1 MPILSIQCDLCSGE
15 LQMLPHG
22 LGARCADCGMEH
34 SFARLQEKLEQEKAI
49 ADSFTGRGDPP
60 SAPHIWPTEPPKT
73 GLGCDLCFGEIK
85 ICEGGK
91 GRCALCGVTYTLE
104 DLRAKMQAKK
114 SGVQPVKPVVEPPK
128 PIVEPV
134 KPIVEPVKPVVEP
147 VKPVVEPVKPV
158 VEPVKPV
165 VEPESVVE
173 PPLPKNPPFWM
184 PVDSVFPI
192 SGVGVVVSGKIIG
205 SICSG
210 NFVQTAN
217 GKLCE
222 VKAVEVDKKVCQTA
236 QTGETVGLLLAGV
249 DCTLDGTDFQ
259 IGDKLIAS
267 DVQPPKDEEIFDV
280 EFTQIDA
287 DDYTDAEYTEV
298 EYTEVEYT
306 EVESTDAEYTEVEYV
321 EVEPT
326 EVQKPS
332 VVPEGYK
339 QFRMQVNS
347 TAHGKLKGTVLAG
360 TIAPNA
366 NVFLNDTTQKA
377 RVLTCVPADPKV
389 GQTVTLTLSYY
400 SKEPIKRTIKTITGM
415 PQTNAAANDLYEYGG
430 TEEQYFEELLR
441 RNFADYAI
449 SKGPQDPNWKQTCSW
464 LLSKNGKPAL
474 LVIASTKR
482 EDPFAGEIRS
492 EIYAYKGYRSVRFFM
507 EFRNKVDFVVSR
519 IRQALA

>member
-1 MPILSIQCDLCSGE
+1 MSILSIQCDLCSGE

-128 PIVEPV
+128 PVVEPV
-134 KPIVEPVKPVVEP
+134 EPVVEPVKPVVEPPKPIVEPVKPVVEP
-147 VKPVVEPVKPV
+147 D
-158 VEPVKPV
+158 
-165 VEPESVVE
+165 SVVE

-210 NFVQTAN
+210 AFVQTAN

-249 DCTLDGTDFQ
+249 DCTLDSTDFP

-280 EFTQIDA
+280 E
-287 DDYTDAEYTEV
+287 YTEVEYTEV

-332 VVPEGYK
+332 VVPEDYK

-400 SKEPIKRTIKTITGM
+400 SKEPIKRSIKTITGM

-449 SKGPQDPNWKQTCSW
+449 SKGPQDPNWKQTRSW
-464 LLSKNGKPAL
+464 LLTRNGKPAL

-492 EIYAYKGYRSVRFFM
+492 EIYAYKGYRCVRFFI
-507 EFRNKVDFVVSR
+507 EFRNKADFVVGR
-519 IRQALA
+519 IRNALA

>member
-1 MPILSIQCDLCSGE
+1 MSILSIQCDLCSGE

-128 PIVEPV
+128 PVVEPV
-134 KPIVEPVKPVVEP
+134 EPVVEP
-147 VKPVVEPVKPV
+147 VKPVVEPTPD
-158 VEPVKPV
+158 E
-165 VEPESVVE
+165 E
-173 PPLPKNPPFWM
+173 PPLPKNPPFCM
-184 PVDSVFPI
+184 LVENVTPI
-192 SGVGVVVSGKIIG
+192 TGVGVVVSGKIVAGTIRNG
-205 SICSG
+205 SV
-210 NFVQTAN
+210 VQTAN
-217 GKLCE
+217 GKPCT

-236 QTGETVGLLLAGV
+236 QTGETVGLLLAGI
-249 DCTLDGTDFQ
+249 DCTLDRTDFQ
-259 IGDKLIAS
+259 IGDNLIAS

-306 EVESTDAEYTEVEYV
+306 EVESTDAEHAEVEYV

-332 VVPEGYK
+332 VVPEDYK

-347 TAHGKLKGTVLAG
+347 TARGKLKGTVLAG

-415 PQTNAAANDLYEYGG
+415 PQTNAAADDLYEYGG